1 MEQAPHS
8 LETEASNHGRSSSLA
23 RTLVAD
29 VLRQQQNVGD
39 LKKAKRDSRC
49 LSLAAA
55 ECRTQAIGVM
65 GSAGCIQ
72 LASKRKK
79 RSTD

>member
-1 MEQAPHS
+1 VEQTPHS
-8 LETEASNHGRSSSLA
+8 LETEASNHGRSSSSA

-29 VLRQQQNVGD
+29 ALRQQQNVGG

-49 LSLAAA
+49 LSLAAV
-55 ECRTQAIGVM
+55 ECRTQAVGVM
-65 GSAGCIQ
+65 ERRIIQ
-72 LASKRKK
+72 LVSKRKK